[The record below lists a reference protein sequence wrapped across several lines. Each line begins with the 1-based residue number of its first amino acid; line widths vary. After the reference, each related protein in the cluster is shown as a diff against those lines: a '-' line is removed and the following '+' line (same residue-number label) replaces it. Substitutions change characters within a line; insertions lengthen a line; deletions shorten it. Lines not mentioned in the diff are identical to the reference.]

1 MPKLTLIKCC
11 QCGKQIERD
20 AAMELRK
27 GWYVARKVSV
37 YVRHEVYTWVEAD
50 SFDEAMD
57 IARSLDM
64 RYCCAQ
70 VVKE

>member
-1 MPKLTLIKCC
+1 MI
-11 QCGKQIERD
+11 
-20 AAMELRK
+20 
-27 GWYVARKVSV
+27 WKVWFISILV
-37 YVRHEVYTWVEAD
+37 DEVYTWVEAD